1 MSLFLCVC
9 TSCYICTFSYAL
21 YYDIFDLSHA
31 HNNMLCIHTAGKSCE
46 ELAGFS
52 DDSKHERLLSGDA
65 TTAAVDVADWR
76 SVSGESN
83 TSTSK
88 RI

>member
-1 MSLFLCVC
+1 MF
-9 TSCYICTFSYAL
+9 TIL
-21 YYDIFDLSHA
+21 YCIMLVNLLTHILKYLSHFTY
-31 HNNMLCIHTAGKSCE
+31 IHAGKSCE

-83 TSTSK
+83 ASTSK